1 MTPRRAFVIG
11 NLILA
16 GCGTF
21 LVVVFGSKIYHW
33 YLTGDLWIMSR
44 SGLGQFTTYGKF
56 PVEAAIQFGIYTIFV
71 GVGIVCIASAI
82 IIPVYYRR
90 QLMRR
95 D

>member
-1 MTPRRAFVIG
+1 MTPRRAFIIG

-21 LVVVFGSKIYHW
+21 IVGVFGSKLFHW

-44 SGLGQFTTYGKF
+44 SGFGQFTTYSKF
-56 PVEAAIQFGIYTIFV
+56 PVEVAIQFGLYAVFV
-71 GVGIVCIASAI
+71 GVGIVCIALAI
-82 IIPVYYRR
+82 TIPVYHRR